1 MQAYLQH
8 LAVPKICFIEN
19 TMLFNK
25 DQSKIKR
32 LQPILQEIMAKAKVP
47 VAELNELGQ
56 PITITEYRSDE
67 KSVQRFTYK
76 DGILTN
82 IQTPVN
88 TTNINYDNDRM
99 ITSSDLGGGMETE
112 IYRVEKMNCC
122 EKLYYNEGR

>member
-25 DQSKIKR
+25 DQSKIKTITTYITGDNGKKQKY
-32 LQPILQEIMAKAKVP
+32 L

-99 ITSSDLGGGMETE
+99 ITSSDLGGGTETE

-122 EKLYYNEGR
+122 EKAIL

>member
-56 PITITEYRSDE
+56 PITITEY
-67 KSVQRFTYK
+67 
-76 DGILTN
+76 
-82 IQTPVN
+82 
-88 TTNINYDNDRM
+88 
-99 ITSSDLGGGMETE
+99 DLMKNLFRGLP
-112 IYRVEKMNCC
+112 IKMVFLQIS
-122 EKLYYNEGR
+122 KHL